1 MSNHI
6 VEENPSA
13 QPATSGADQ
22 GADQKVRKQ
31 ARQLAYDVRYKV
43 KQGFKE
49 GQKADPVSLKRAYL
63 SQLGKSPAPGPVKAV
78 AKKMLVGESYDFV
91 DITDTVKSSVSDVL
105 NSVFTLGGGKK
116 EEEIVEA
123 DLNKK
128 FKVRVKD
135 KKTGRSYVRMADR
148 AKISEL
154 RKNPNIASVEMT
166 GGAGTPYEGEK
177 KKGAATASVKAGKG
191 IPGDV
196 EKVKEEFIAEV
207 GEGANPESNTK
218 KIDVMKG
225 KNKVTINP
233 TQSEQVEPDKEEK
246 PKMDPKE
253 KRVAIAKR
261 MILQKK
267 MQAVRSGAGA
277 DIVAHTELEGEVL
290 DERLGGK
297 GVSRKA
303 AASSIYPGKKG
314 DGDYP
319 DSDRG
324 AGNKA
329 KKRAGGTVEKKS
341 PTYLAHVHNK
351 EEVQVE
357 EKKAKKD
364 YDGDGKIE
372 SGKDE
377 YFGSRDKAIKKA
389 MAKKGVK
396 ESTNRLG
403 LKSWQSAMF
412 EGTYGEIDRP
422 VEKKDDTPSAKVDVT
437 FDAGAAIPTTING
450 TGDPR
455 ELPTAINLV
464 KNKLRA
470 QGIMASKEP
479 EGELVEGKKKGL
491 WDNIHAKRKRGEKP
505 AKPGDEDYPK
515 TLNVESLKQA
525 RKNVGADKC
534 WDGYKAKGTK
544 DKGGK
549 KVPNCVKEEGI
560 DEGMATPESGTGKYY
575 NEKKPTAMQLAKRK
589 KMEKVK
595 SLTNQGKHKEASA
608 LYKEGID
615 LIKGIL
621 ENRQVA
627 MNPEKHKDPDESD
640 KPYAKRSKAARMR
653 DPKRGINSPAFKKF
667 MADRGM

>member
-13 QPATSGADQ
+13 QPATSGAE
-22 GADQKVRKQ
+22 GADQKIRKQ

-63 SQLGKSPAPGPVKAV
+63 SQLGKSPAPGPVKAA

-123 DLNKK
+123 DLGKK

-177 KKGAATASVKAGKG
+177 KKGAATASVKSGKG
-191 IPGDV
+191 IPGDI

-207 GEGANPESNTK
+207 GEKENPDANDK

-233 TQSEQVEPDKEEK
+233 TQSEQVETDQKEEK

-253 KRVAIAKR
+253 KRVGMMKR

-277 DIVAHTELEGEVL
+277 DIVAHTELEGEVIAEGSL
-290 DERLGGK
+290 KQARKNIGMDPDKPSCWDGYKAKGTKMKGGK
-297 GVSRKA
+297 SV
-303 AASSIYPGKKG
+303 P
-314 DGDYP
+314 
-319 DSDRG
+319 
-324 AGNKA
+324 NC
-329 KKRAGGTVEKKS
+329 V
-341 PTYLAHVHNK
+341 K
-351 EEVQVE
+351 EEELV

-377 YFGSRDKAIKKA
+377 YFGSKDKAIKKA
-389 MAKKGVK
+389 MKKEAMKEGYGSK
-396 ESTNRLG
+396 KKKKKSYGESTNKLG
-403 LKSWQSAMF
+403 LKSWQNML
-412 EGTYGEIDRP
+412 EGSYGEIDRP
-422 VEKKDDTPSAKVDVT
+422 VEKESDTPEVKADVC
-437 FDAGAAIPTTING
+437 FDAGAAIPTTIKG

-455 ELPTAINLV
+455 ELPTAINLM
-464 KNKLRA
+464 KNKYRA

-479 EGELVEGKKKGL
+479 EGKLV
-491 WDNIHAKRKRGEKP
+491 
-505 AKPGDEDYPK
+505 
-515 TLNVESLKQA
+515 
-525 RKNVGADKC
+525 
-534 WDGYKAKGTK
+534 
-544 DKGGK
+544 
-549 KVPNCVKEEGI
+549 
-560 DEGMATPESGTGKYY
+560 EGMATPESGTGKYY

-615 LIKGIL
+615 VIKDIL
-621 ENRQVA
+621 NKKADVAYENRQVA

-640 KPYAKRSKAARMR
+640 KPYHKRSKAARMR
-653 DPKRGINSPAFKKF
+653 DPKKGINSPAFKKF

>member
-13 QPATSGADQ
+13 QPAAAGAQ
-22 GADQKVRKQ
+22 GADQKIKKQ

-63 SQLGKSPAPGPVKAV
+63 SQLGKSPAPGPVKAA
-78 AKKMLVGESYDFV
+78 AKKMLVGESYEFV
-91 DITDTVKSSVSDVL
+91 DITDTVKSSISDVL

-123 DLNKK
+123 DLGKK

-166 GGAGTPYEGEK
+166 GGSGTPYEGEK
-177 KKGAATASVKAGKG
+177 KKGAATASVKSGKG
-191 IPGDV
+191 IPGDI

-207 GEGANPESNTK
+207 GEKENPDANDK
-218 KIDVMKG
+218 KIDIMKG

-233 TQSEQVEPDKEEK
+233 TQSEQVETDQKEEK

-253 KRVAIAKR
+253 KRVGMMKR

-277 DIVAHTELEGEVL
+277 DIVAHTELEGEVIAEGSL
-290 DERLGGK
+290 KQARKNIGMDPDKPSCWDGYKAKGTKMKGGK
-297 GVSRKA
+297 SV
-303 AASSIYPGKKG
+303 P
-314 DGDYP
+314 
-319 DSDRG
+319 
-324 AGNKA
+324 NC
-329 KKRAGGTVEKKS
+329 V
-341 PTYLAHVHNK
+341 K
-351 EEVQVE
+351 EEELV

-377 YFGSRDKAIKKA
+377 YFGSKDKAIKKA
-389 MAKKGVK
+389 MKKESMKEGYGSK
-396 ESTNRLG
+396 KKKKKSYGESTNKLG
-403 LKSWQSAMF
+403 LKSWQSML
-412 EGTYGEIDRP
+412 EGSYGEIDRP
-422 VEKKDDTPSAKVDVT
+422 VEKESDTPEVKADVC
-437 FDAGAAIPTTING
+437 FDAGAAIPTTIKG

-455 ELPTAINLV
+455 ELPTAINLM
-464 KNKLRA
+464 KNKYRA

-479 EGELVEGKKKGL
+479 DGKLV
-491 WDNIHAKRKRGEKP
+491 
-505 AKPGDEDYPK
+505 
-515 TLNVESLKQA
+515 
-525 RKNVGADKC
+525 
-534 WDGYKAKGTK
+534 
-544 DKGGK
+544 
-549 KVPNCVKEEGI
+549 
-560 DEGMATPESGTGKYY
+560 EGMATPESGTGKYY

-589 KMEKVK
+589 KMDKVK

-615 LIKGIL
+615 VIKDIL
-621 ENRQVA
+621 TKEVVD
-627 MNPEKHKDPDESD
+627 EKISASGYARAKKWREDQARAKDKKEQEHYANKAKTHKWDGEKWNKRES
-640 KPYAKRSKAARMR
+640 
-653 DPKRGINSPAFKKF
+653 
-667 MADRGM
+667 

>member
-13 QPATSGADQ
+13 QPATSGAE

-123 DLNKK
+123 DVNKK

-196 EKVKEEFIAEV
+196 EKVKEEFIADAY
-207 GEGANPESNTK
+207 GEKENPDANVK

-233 TQSEQVEPDKEEK
+233 TQSEQVEPEKDDEK

-253 KRVAIAKR
+253 KRVGMMKR
-261 MILQKK
+261 QILQKK

-277 DIVAHTELEGEVL
+277 DIVAHTELEGDV
-290 DERLGGK
+290 
-297 GVSRKA
+297 
-303 AASSIYPGKKG
+303 I
-314 DGDYP
+314 
-319 DSDRG
+319 
-324 AGNKA
+324 
-329 KKRAGGTVEKKS
+329 
-341 PTYLAHVHNK
+341 
-351 EEVQVE
+351 EE
-357 EKKAKKD
+357 
-364 YDGDGKIE
+364 G
-372 SGKDE
+372 
-377 YFGSRDKAIKKA
+377 
-389 MAKKGVK
+389 
-396 ESTNRLG
+396 
-403 LKSWQSAMF
+403 
-412 EGTYGEIDRP
+412 
-422 VEKKDDTPSAKVDVT
+422 
-437 FDAGAAIPTTING
+437 
-450 TGDPR
+450 
-455 ELPTAINLV
+455 
-464 KNKLRA
+464 
-470 QGIMASKEP
+470 
-479 EGELVEGKKKGL
+479 KKGL
-491 WDNIHAKRKRGEKP
+491 WDNIHAKRKRGEAP
-505 AKPGDEDYPK
+505 AKPGDKDYPK

-525 RKNVGADKC
+525 RKNVGADTC

-544 DKGGK
+544 KKNGK
-549 KVPNCVKEEGI
+549 EVPNCVKEEELMEKKAKKDYDGDGKVESGKDEYFGSKDKAIKKAMKKEAMKEGYGSKKKKKKSYGEATNKLGLKTWQTMIEGSYGEIDRPVEKKESDTPTPTADVCFDAGAAIPTTIKGTGDPRELPTAINLMKNKYRAQGI
-560 DEGMATPESGTGKYY
+560 MASKEPEGKLVEGMATPESGTGKYY

-589 KMEKVK
+589 KMQKVK
-595 SLTNQGKHKEASA
+595 SLTNQGKHREASA

-615 LIKGIL
+615 VIKDIL
-621 ENRQVA
+621 N
-627 MNPEKHKDPDESD
+627 K
-640 KPYAKRSKAARMR
+640 
-653 DPKRGINSPAFKKF
+653 
-667 MADRGM
+667 

>member
-1 MSNHI
+1 MSKHI

-13 QPATSGADQ
+13 QPAASGAQ
-22 GADQKVRKQ
+22 GADQKIKKQ

-63 SQLGKSPAPGPVKAV
+63 SQLGKSPAPGPVKAA
-78 AKKMLVGESYDFV
+78 AKTMLVGESYEFV
-91 DITDTVKSSVSDVL
+91 DITDTVKSSISDVL

-123 DLNKK
+123 DLGKK

-135 KKTGRSYVRMADR
+135 KKTGRSYIRMADR

-166 GGAGTPYEGEK
+166 GGSGTPYEGEK
-177 KKGAATASVKAGKG
+177 KKGAATASVKSGKG
-191 IPGDV
+191 IPGDI

-207 GEGANPESNTK
+207 GEKENPDANDK
-218 KIDVMKG
+218 KIDIMKG

-233 TQSEQVEPDKEEK
+233 TQSEQVETDQKEEK

-253 KRVAIAKR
+253 KRVGMMKR

-277 DIVAHTELEGEVL
+277 DIVAHTELEGEVIAEGSL
-290 DERLGGK
+290 KQARKNIGMDPDKPSCWDGYKAKGTKMKGGK
-297 GVSRKA
+297 SV
-303 AASSIYPGKKG
+303 P
-314 DGDYP
+314 
-319 DSDRG
+319 
-324 AGNKA
+324 NC
-329 KKRAGGTVEKKS
+329 V
-341 PTYLAHVHNK
+341 K
-351 EEVQVE
+351 EEELV

-377 YFGSRDKAIKKA
+377 YFGSKDKAIKKA
-389 MAKKGVK
+389 MAKKGMK
-396 ESTNRLG
+396 ESTNKLG
-403 LKSWQSAMF
+403 LKSWQSML
-412 EGTYGEIDRP
+412 EGSYGEIDRP
-422 VEKKDDTPSAKVDVT
+422 VEKESDTPAVKADVT
-437 FDAGAAIPTTING
+437 FDAGAAIPTTIKG

-455 ELPTAINLV
+455 ELPTAINLM
-464 KNKLRA
+464 KNKYRA

-479 EGELVEGKKKGL
+479 DGKLV
-491 WDNIHAKRKRGEKP
+491 
-505 AKPGDEDYPK
+505 
-515 TLNVESLKQA
+515 
-525 RKNVGADKC
+525 
-534 WDGYKAKGTK
+534 
-544 DKGGK
+544 
-549 KVPNCVKEEGI
+549 
-560 DEGMATPESGTGKYY
+560 EGMATPESGTGKYY

-589 KMEKVK
+589 KMDKVK

-615 LIKGIL
+615 VIKDIL
-621 ENRQVA
+621 TKEVVD
-627 MNPEKHKDPDESD
+627 EKISASGYARAKKWREDQARAKDKKEQEHYANKAKTHKWDGEKWNKRES
-640 KPYAKRSKAARMR
+640 
-653 DPKRGINSPAFKKF
+653 
-667 MADRGM
+667 

>member
-13 QPATSGADQ
+13 QPATSGAE

-63 SQLGKSPAPGPVKAV
+63 SQLGKSPAPGPVKAA

-123 DLNKK
+123 DLSKK

-177 KKGAATASVKAGKG
+177 KKGAATASVKSGKG
-191 IPGDV
+191 IPGDI
-196 EKVKEEFIAEV
+196 EKVKEEFIADAY
-207 GEGANPESNTK
+207 GEKENPDANVK

-233 TQSEQVEPDKEEK
+233 TQSEQVEPEKDEK

-253 KRVAIAKR
+253 KRVGMMKR

-277 DIVAHTELEGEVL
+277 DIVAHTELEGDVIE
-290 DERLGGK
+290 E
-297 GVSRKA
+297 
-303 AASSIYPGKKG
+303 GKKG
-314 DGDYP
+314 LWDNIHAKRKRGEAPAKPGDKDYP
-319 DSDRG
+319 KTLNVESLKQARKNVG
-324 AGNKA
+324 ADTCWDGYKA
-329 KKRAGGTVEKKS
+329 KGTKKKNGKEV
-341 PTYLAHVHNK
+341 PNCVK
-351 EEVQVE
+351 EEE
-357 EKKAKKD
+357 LMEKKAKKD

-377 YFGSRDKAIKKA
+377 YFGSKDKAIKKA
-389 MAKKGVK
+389 MKKEAMK
-396 ESTNRLG
+396 EGYGSKKKKKKSYGEATNKLG
-403 LKSWQSAMF
+403 LKTWQTMI
-412 EGTYGEIDRP
+412 EGSYGEIDRP
-422 VEKKDDTPSAKVDVT
+422 VEKESDTPEVKADVC
-437 FDAGAAIPTTING
+437 FDAGAAIPTTIKG

-455 ELPTAINLV
+455 ELPTAINLM
-464 KNKLRA
+464 KNKYRA

-479 EGELVEGKKKGL
+479 EGKLV
-491 WDNIHAKRKRGEKP
+491 
-505 AKPGDEDYPK
+505 
-515 TLNVESLKQA
+515 
-525 RKNVGADKC
+525 
-534 WDGYKAKGTK
+534 
-544 DKGGK
+544 
-549 KVPNCVKEEGI
+549 
-560 DEGMATPESGTGKYY
+560 EGMATPESGTGKYY

-589 KMEKVK
+589 KMQKVK
-595 SLTNQGKHKEASA
+595 SLTNQGKHREASA

-615 LIKGIL
+615 VIKDIL
-621 ENRQVA
+621 N
-627 MNPEKHKDPDESD
+627 K
-640 KPYAKRSKAARMR
+640 
-653 DPKRGINSPAFKKF
+653 
-667 MADRGM
+667 

>member
-13 QPATSGADQ
+13 QPATSGAE

-123 DLNKK
+123 DVNKK

-177 KKGAATASVKAGKG
+177 KKGAATASVKSGKG
-191 IPGDV
+191 IPGDI

-207 GEGANPESNTK
+207 GEKENPEANNK

-233 TQSEQVEPDKEEK
+233 TQSEQVEPEKDDEK

-253 KRVAIAKR
+253 KRVGMMKR
-261 MILQKK
+261 QILQKK

-277 DIVAHTELEGEVL
+277 DIVAHTELEGDV
-290 DERLGGK
+290 
-297 GVSRKA
+297 
-303 AASSIYPGKKG
+303 I
-314 DGDYP
+314 
-319 DSDRG
+319 
-324 AGNKA
+324 
-329 KKRAGGTVEKKS
+329 
-341 PTYLAHVHNK
+341 
-351 EEVQVE
+351 EE
-357 EKKAKKD
+357 
-364 YDGDGKIE
+364 G
-372 SGKDE
+372 
-377 YFGSRDKAIKKA
+377 
-389 MAKKGVK
+389 
-396 ESTNRLG
+396 
-403 LKSWQSAMF
+403 
-412 EGTYGEIDRP
+412 
-422 VEKKDDTPSAKVDVT
+422 
-437 FDAGAAIPTTING
+437 
-450 TGDPR
+450 
-455 ELPTAINLV
+455 
-464 KNKLRA
+464 
-470 QGIMASKEP
+470 
-479 EGELVEGKKKGL
+479 KKGL
-491 WDNIHAKRKRGEKP
+491 WDNIHAKRKRGEAP
-505 AKPGDEDYPK
+505 AKPGDKDYPK

-525 RKNVGADKC
+525 RKNVGADTC

-544 DKGGK
+544 KKNGK
-549 KVPNCVKEEGI
+549 EVPNCVKEEELMEKKAKKDYDGDGKVESGKDEYFGSKDKAIKKAMKKEAMKEGYGSKKKKKKSYGEATNKLGLKTWQTMIEGSYGEIDRPVEKKESDTPTPTADVCFDAGAAIPTTIKGTGDPRELPTAINLMKNKYRAQGI
-560 DEGMATPESGTGKYY
+560 MASKEPEGKLVEGMATPESGTGKYY

-589 KMEKVK
+589 KMQKVK
-595 SLTNQGKHKEASA
+595 SLTNQGKHREASA

-615 LIKGIL
+615 VIKDIL
-621 ENRQVA
+621 N
-627 MNPEKHKDPDESD
+627 K
-640 KPYAKRSKAARMR
+640 
-653 DPKRGINSPAFKKF
+653 
-667 MADRGM
+667 

>member
-13 QPATSGADQ
+13 QPATSGAE

-63 SQLGKSPAPGPVKAV
+63 SQLGKSPAPGPVKAA

-91 DITDTVKSSVSDVL
+91 DITDTVKSSVSDIL

-123 DLNKK
+123 DLGKK

-177 KKGAATASVKAGKG
+177 KKGAATASVKSGKG
-191 IPGDV
+191 IPGDI

-207 GEGANPESNTK
+207 GEKENPDANDK
-218 KIDVMKG
+218 KIDIMKG

-233 TQSEQVEPDKEEK
+233 TQSEQVETDQKEEK

-253 KRVAIAKR
+253 KRVGMMKR
-261 MILQKK
+261 QNLQKK

-277 DIVAHTELEGEVL
+277 DIVAHTELEGEVIAEGSL
-290 DERLGGK
+290 KQARKNIGMDPDKPSCWDGYKAKGTKMKGGK
-297 GVSRKA
+297 SV
-303 AASSIYPGKKG
+303 P
-314 DGDYP
+314 
-319 DSDRG
+319 
-324 AGNKA
+324 NC
-329 KKRAGGTVEKKS
+329 V
-341 PTYLAHVHNK
+341 K
-351 EEVQVE
+351 EEELV

-377 YFGSRDKAIKKA
+377 YFGSKDKAIKKA
-389 MAKKGVK
+389 MKKESMKEGYGSK
-396 ESTNRLG
+396 KKKKKSYGESTNKLG
-403 LKSWQSAMF
+403 LKSWQSMF
-412 EGTYGEIDRP
+412 EGSYGEIDRP
-422 VEKKDDTPSAKVDVT
+422 VEKESDTPEVKADVC
-437 FDAGAAIPTTING
+437 FDAGAAIPTTIKG

-455 ELPTAINLV
+455 ELPTAINLM
-464 KNKLRA
+464 KNKYRA

-479 EGELVEGKKKGL
+479 EGKLV
-491 WDNIHAKRKRGEKP
+491 
-505 AKPGDEDYPK
+505 
-515 TLNVESLKQA
+515 
-525 RKNVGADKC
+525 
-534 WDGYKAKGTK
+534 
-544 DKGGK
+544 
-549 KVPNCVKEEGI
+549 
-560 DEGMATPESGTGKYY
+560 EGMATPESGTGKYY

-589 KMEKVK
+589 KMQKVK
-595 SLTNQGKHKEASA
+595 SLTNQGKHREASA

-615 LIKGIL
+615 VIKDIL
-621 ENRQVA
+621 N
-627 MNPEKHKDPDESD
+627 K
-640 KPYAKRSKAARMR
+640 
-653 DPKRGINSPAFKKF
+653 
-667 MADRGM
+667 

>member
-1 MSNHI
+1 MSKHI

-13 QPATSGADQ
+13 QPAASGAQ
-22 GADQKVRKQ
+22 GADQKIKKQ

-63 SQLGKSPAPGPVKAV
+63 SQLGKSPAPGPVKAA
-78 AKKMLVGESYDFV
+78 AKTMLVGESYEFV
-91 DITDTVKSSVSDVL
+91 DITDTVKSSISDVL

-123 DLNKK
+123 DLGKK

-135 KKTGRSYVRMADR
+135 KKTGRSYIRMADR

-166 GGAGTPYEGEK
+166 GGSGTPYEGEK
-177 KKGAATASVKAGKG
+177 KKGAATASVKSGKG
-191 IPGDV
+191 IPGDI

-207 GEGANPESNTK
+207 GEKENPDANDK
-218 KIDVMKG
+218 KIDIMKG

-233 TQSEQVEPDKEEK
+233 TQSEQVETDQKEEK

-253 KRVAIAKR
+253 KRVGMMKR

-277 DIVAHTELEGEVL
+277 DIVAHTELEGEVIAEGSL
-290 DERLGGK
+290 KQARKNIGMDPDKPSCWDGYKAKGTKMKGGK
-297 GVSRKA
+297 SV
-303 AASSIYPGKKG
+303 P
-314 DGDYP
+314 
-319 DSDRG
+319 
-324 AGNKA
+324 NC
-329 KKRAGGTVEKKS
+329 V
-341 PTYLAHVHNK
+341 K
-351 EEVQVE
+351 EEELV

-377 YFGSRDKAIKKA
+377 YFGSKDKAIKKA
-389 MAKKGVK
+389 MAKKGMK
-396 ESTNRLG
+396 ESTNKLG
-403 LKSWQSAMF
+403 LKSWQSML
-412 EGTYGEIDRP
+412 EGSYGEIDRP
-422 VEKKDDTPSAKVDVT
+422 VEKESDTPEVKADVC
-437 FDAGAAIPTTING
+437 FDAGAAIPTTIKG

-455 ELPTAINLV
+455 ELPTAINLM
-464 KNKLRA
+464 KNKYRA

-479 EGELVEGKKKGL
+479 DGKLV
-491 WDNIHAKRKRGEKP
+491 
-505 AKPGDEDYPK
+505 
-515 TLNVESLKQA
+515 
-525 RKNVGADKC
+525 
-534 WDGYKAKGTK
+534 
-544 DKGGK
+544 
-549 KVPNCVKEEGI
+549 
-560 DEGMATPESGTGKYY
+560 EGMATPESGTGKYY

-589 KMEKVK
+589 KMDKVK

-615 LIKGIL
+615 VIKDIL
-621 ENRQVA
+621 TKEVVD
-627 MNPEKHKDPDESD
+627 EKISASGYARAKKWREDQARAKDKKEQEHYANKAKTHKWDGEKWNKRES
-640 KPYAKRSKAARMR
+640 
-653 DPKRGINSPAFKKF
+653 
-667 MADRGM
+667 

>member
-13 QPATSGADQ
+13 QPATSGAE
-22 GADQKVRKQ
+22 GADQKIRKQ

-63 SQLGKSPAPGPVKAV
+63 SQLGKSPAPGPVKAA

-123 DLNKK
+123 DLGKK

-177 KKGAATASVKAGKG
+177 KKGAATASVKSGKG
-191 IPGDV
+191 IPGDI

-207 GEGANPESNTK
+207 GEKENPDANDK

-233 TQSEQVEPDKEEK
+233 TQSEQVETDQKEEK

-253 KRVAIAKR
+253 KRVGMMKR

-277 DIVAHTELEGEVL
+277 DIVAHTELEGEVIAEGSL
-290 DERLGGK
+290 KQARKNIGMDPDKPSCWDGYKAKGTKMKGGK
-297 GVSRKA
+297 SV
-303 AASSIYPGKKG
+303 P
-314 DGDYP
+314 
-319 DSDRG
+319 
-324 AGNKA
+324 NC
-329 KKRAGGTVEKKS
+329 V
-341 PTYLAHVHNK
+341 K
-351 EEVQVE
+351 EEELV

-377 YFGSRDKAIKKA
+377 YFGSKDKAIKKA
-389 MAKKGVK
+389 MKKESMKEGYGSK
-396 ESTNRLG
+396 KKKKKSYGESTNKLG
-403 LKSWQSAMF
+403 LKSWQNML
-412 EGTYGEIDRP
+412 EGSYGEIDRP
-422 VEKKDDTPSAKVDVT
+422 VEKESDTPEVKADVC
-437 FDAGAAIPTTING
+437 FDAGAAIPTTIKG

-455 ELPTAINLV
+455 ELPTAINLM
-464 KNKLRA
+464 KNKYRA

-479 EGELVEGKKKGL
+479 EGKLV
-491 WDNIHAKRKRGEKP
+491 
-505 AKPGDEDYPK
+505 
-515 TLNVESLKQA
+515 
-525 RKNVGADKC
+525 
-534 WDGYKAKGTK
+534 
-544 DKGGK
+544 
-549 KVPNCVKEEGI
+549 
-560 DEGMATPESGTGKYY
+560 EGMATPESGTGKYY

-615 LIKGIL
+615 VIKDIL
-621 ENRQVA
+621 NKKADVAYENRQVA

-640 KPYAKRSKAARMR
+640 KPYHKRSKAARMR
-653 DPKRGINSPAFKKF
+653 DPKKGINSPAFKKF

>member
-13 QPATSGADQ
+13 QPAAAGAQ
-22 GADQKVRKQ
+22 GADQKIKKQ

-63 SQLGKSPAPGPVKAV
+63 SQLGKSPAPGPVKAA
-78 AKKMLVGESYDFV
+78 AKKMLVGESYEFV
-91 DITDTVKSSVSDVL
+91 DITDTVKSSISDVL

-123 DLNKK
+123 DLGKK

-166 GGAGTPYEGEK
+166 GGSGTPYEGEK
-177 KKGAATASVKAGKG
+177 KKGAATASVKSGKG
-191 IPGDV
+191 IPGDI

-207 GEGANPESNTK
+207 GEKENPDANDK
-218 KIDVMKG
+218 KIDIMKG

-233 TQSEQVEPDKEEK
+233 TQSEQVETDQKEEK

-253 KRVAIAKR
+253 KRVGMMKR

-277 DIVAHTELEGEVL
+277 DIVAHTELEGEVIEEKKGGL
-290 DERLGGK
+290 KQARKNIGMDPNKPSCWDGYKAKGTKMKGGK
-297 GVSRKA
+297 SV
-303 AASSIYPGKKG
+303 P
-314 DGDYP
+314 
-319 DSDRG
+319 
-324 AGNKA
+324 NC
-329 KKRAGGTVEKKS
+329 V
-341 PTYLAHVHNK
+341 K
-351 EEVQVE
+351 EEELV

-377 YFGSRDKAIKKA
+377 YFGSKDKAIKKA
-389 MAKKGVK
+389 MKKESMKEGYGSK
-396 ESTNRLG
+396 KKKKKSYGESTNKLG
-403 LKSWQSAMF
+403 LKSWQSML
-412 EGTYGEIDRP
+412 EGSYGEIDRP
-422 VEKKDDTPSAKVDVT
+422 VEKESDTPEVKADVC
-437 FDAGAAIPTTING
+437 FDAGAAIPTTIKG

-455 ELPTAINLV
+455 ELPTAINLM
-464 KNKLRA
+464 KNKYRA

-479 EGELVEGKKKGL
+479 DGKLV
-491 WDNIHAKRKRGEKP
+491 
-505 AKPGDEDYPK
+505 
-515 TLNVESLKQA
+515 
-525 RKNVGADKC
+525 
-534 WDGYKAKGTK
+534 
-544 DKGGK
+544 
-549 KVPNCVKEEGI
+549 
-560 DEGMATPESGTGKYY
+560 EGMATPESGTGKYY

-589 KMEKVK
+589 KMDKVK

-615 LIKGIL
+615 VIKDIL
-621 ENRQVA
+621 TKEVVD
-627 MNPEKHKDPDESD
+627 EKISASGYARAKKWREDQARAKDKKEQEHYANKAKTHKWDGEKWNKRES
-640 KPYAKRSKAARMR
+640 
-653 DPKRGINSPAFKKF
+653 
-667 MADRGM
+667 

>member
-13 QPATSGADQ
+13 QPATSGAE

-63 SQLGKSPAPGPVKAV
+63 SQLGKSPAPGPVKAA

-123 DLNKK
+123 DVSKK

-177 KKGAATASVKAGKG
+177 KKGAATASVKSGKG
-191 IPGDV
+191 IPGDI

-207 GEGANPESNTK
+207 GEKENPEANNK

-233 TQSEQVEPDKEEK
+233 TQSEQVEPEKDEK

-253 KRVAIAKR
+253 KRVGMMKR

-277 DIVAHTELEGEVL
+277 DIVAHTELEGEVIEEGSL
-290 DERLGGK
+290 KQARKNIGMDPDKPSCWKGYKAKGTKMKGGK
-297 GVSRKA
+297 SV
-303 AASSIYPGKKG
+303 P
-314 DGDYP
+314 
-319 DSDRG
+319 
-324 AGNKA
+324 NC
-329 KKRAGGTVEKKS
+329 V
-341 PTYLAHVHNK
+341 K
-351 EEVQVE
+351 EEELV

-377 YFGSRDKAIKKA
+377 YFGSKDKAIKKA
-389 MAKKGVK
+389 MKKESMKEGYGSK
-396 ESTNRLG
+396 KKKKKSYGESTNKLG
-403 LKSWQSAMF
+403 LKTWQNML
-412 EGTYGEIDRP
+412 EGSYGEIDRP
-422 VEKKDDTPSAKVDVT
+422 VEKKESDTPTPTADVC
-437 FDAGAAIPTTING
+437 FDAGAAIPTTIKG

-455 ELPTAINLV
+455 ELPTAINLM
-464 KNKLRA
+464 KNKYRA

-479 EGELVEGKKKGL
+479 EGELVDEAKMEKGYISNLSKAQVRNERKFGKKGSTTPQGYFGQKPSQAAEL
-491 WDNIHAKRKRGEKP
+491 SKKRTDEHKAKRGVK
-505 AKPGDEDYPK
+505 
-515 TLNVESLKQA
+515 
-525 RKNVGADKC
+525 
-534 WDGYKAKGTK
+534 KGMS
-544 DKGGK
+544 
-549 KVPNCVKEEGI
+549 
-560 DEGMATPESGTGKYY
+560 EGMATPESGTGKYY

-589 KMEKVK
+589 KMQKVK
-595 SLTNQGKHKEASA
+595 SLTNQGKHREASA

-615 LIKGIL
+615 VIKDIL
-621 ENRQVA
+621 N
-627 MNPEKHKDPDESD
+627 K
-640 KPYAKRSKAARMR
+640 
-653 DPKRGINSPAFKKF
+653 
-667 MADRGM
+667 

>member
-13 QPATSGADQ
+13 QPATSGAE

-63 SQLGKSPAPGPVKAV
+63 SQLGKSPAPGPVKAA

-105 NSVFTLGGGKK
+105 NSVFTIGGGKK
-116 EEEIVEA
+116 EEEIVEQ
-123 DLNKK
+123 DVNKK

-196 EKVKEEFIAEV
+196 EKVKEEFIADAY
-207 GEGANPESNTK
+207 GEKENPDANVK
-218 KIDVMKG
+218 KIDIMKG

-233 TQSEQVEPDKEEK
+233 TQSEQVEPEKDDEK

-253 KRVAIAKR
+253 KRVGMMKR
-261 MILQKK
+261 QILQKK

-277 DIVAHTELEGEVL
+277 DIVAHTELEGDVIE
-290 DERLGGK
+290 E
-297 GVSRKA
+297 
-303 AASSIYPGKKG
+303 GKKG
-314 DGDYP
+314 LWDNIHAKRKRGEAPAKPGDKDYP
-319 DSDRG
+319 KTLNVESLKQARKNVG
-324 AGNKA
+324 ADTCWDGYKA
-329 KKRAGGTVEKKS
+329 KGTKKKNGKEV
-341 PTYLAHVHNK
+341 PNCVK
-351 EEVQVE
+351 EEE
-357 EKKAKKD
+357 LMEKKAKKD
-364 YDGDGKIE
+364 YDGDGKVE

-377 YFGSRDKAIKKA
+377 YFGSKDKAIKKA
-389 MAKKGVK
+389 MKKEAMK
-396 ESTNRLG
+396 EGYGSKKKKKKSYGEATNKLG
-403 LKSWQSAMF
+403 LKTWQTMI
-412 EGTYGEIDRP
+412 EGSYGEIDRP
-422 VEKKDDTPSAKVDVT
+422 VEKKESDTPTAKVDVT

-450 TGDPR
+450 TGDAR
-455 ELPTAINLV
+455 ELPTAINLM

-479 EGELVEGKKKGL
+479 EGKLV
-491 WDNIHAKRKRGEKP
+491 
-505 AKPGDEDYPK
+505 
-515 TLNVESLKQA
+515 
-525 RKNVGADKC
+525 
-534 WDGYKAKGTK
+534 
-544 DKGGK
+544 
-549 KVPNCVKEEGI
+549 
-560 DEGMATPESGTGKYY
+560 EGMATPESGTGKYY

-589 KMEKVK
+589 KMQKVK
-595 SLTNQGKHKEASA
+595 SLTNQGKHREASA

-615 LIKGIL
+615 VIKDIL
-621 ENRQVA
+621 N
-627 MNPEKHKDPDESD
+627 K
-640 KPYAKRSKAARMR
+640 
-653 DPKRGINSPAFKKF
+653 
-667 MADRGM
+667 

>member
-1 MSNHI
+1 MSKHI

-13 QPATSGADQ
+13 QPAASGAQ
-22 GADQKVRKQ
+22 GADQKIKKQ

-63 SQLGKSPAPGPVKAV
+63 SQLGKSPAPGPVKAA
-78 AKKMLVGESYDFV
+78 AKTMLVGESYEFV
-91 DITDTVKSSVSDVL
+91 DITDTVKSSISDVL

-123 DLNKK
+123 DLGKK

-135 KKTGRSYVRMADR
+135 KKTGRSYIRMADR

-166 GGAGTPYEGEK
+166 GGSGTPYEGEK
-177 KKGAATASVKAGKG
+177 KKGAATASVKSGKG
-191 IPGDV
+191 IPGDI

-207 GEGANPESNTK
+207 GEKENPDANDK
-218 KIDVMKG
+218 KIDIMKG

-233 TQSEQVEPDKEEK
+233 TQSEQVETDQKEEK

-253 KRVAIAKR
+253 KRVGMMKR

-277 DIVAHTELEGEVL
+277 DIVAHTELEGEVIAEGSL
-290 DERLGGK
+290 KQARKNIGMDPDKPSCWDGYKAKGTKMKGGK
-297 GVSRKA
+297 SV
-303 AASSIYPGKKG
+303 P
-314 DGDYP
+314 
-319 DSDRG
+319 
-324 AGNKA
+324 NC
-329 KKRAGGTVEKKS
+329 V
-341 PTYLAHVHNK
+341 K
-351 EEVQVE
+351 EEELV

-377 YFGSRDKAIKKA
+377 YFGSKDKAIKKA
-389 MAKKGVK
+389 MKKESMKEGYGSK
-396 ESTNRLG
+396 KKKKKSYGESTNKLG
-403 LKSWQSAMF
+403 LKSWQSML
-412 EGTYGEIDRP
+412 EGSYGEIDRP
-422 VEKKDDTPSAKVDVT
+422 VEKESDTPAVKADVT
-437 FDAGAAIPTTING
+437 FDAGAAIPTTIKG

-455 ELPTAINLV
+455 ELPTAINLM
-464 KNKLRA
+464 KNKYRA

-479 EGELVEGKKKGL
+479 DGKLV
-491 WDNIHAKRKRGEKP
+491 
-505 AKPGDEDYPK
+505 
-515 TLNVESLKQA
+515 
-525 RKNVGADKC
+525 
-534 WDGYKAKGTK
+534 
-544 DKGGK
+544 
-549 KVPNCVKEEGI
+549 
-560 DEGMATPESGTGKYY
+560 EGMATPESGTGKYY

-589 KMEKVK
+589 KMDKVK

-615 LIKGIL
+615 VIKDIL
-621 ENRQVA
+621 TKEVVD
-627 MNPEKHKDPDESD
+627 EKISASGYARAKKWREDQARAKDKKEQEHYANKAKTHKWDGEKWNKRES
-640 KPYAKRSKAARMR
+640 
-653 DPKRGINSPAFKKF
+653 
-667 MADRGM
+667 

>member
-1 MSNHI
+1 MSKHI

-13 QPATSGADQ
+13 QPAASGAQ
-22 GADQKVRKQ
+22 GADQKIKKQ

-63 SQLGKSPAPGPVKAV
+63 SQLGKSPAPGPVKAA
-78 AKKMLVGESYDFV
+78 AKTMLVGESYEFV
-91 DITDTVKSSVSDVL
+91 DITDTVKSSISDVL

-123 DLNKK
+123 DLGKK

-135 KKTGRSYVRMADR
+135 KKTGRSYIRMADR

-166 GGAGTPYEGEK
+166 GGSGTPYEGEK
-177 KKGAATASVKAGKG
+177 KKGAATASVKSGKG
-191 IPGDV
+191 IPGDI

-207 GEGANPESNTK
+207 GEKENPDANDK
-218 KIDVMKG
+218 KIDIMKG

-233 TQSEQVEPDKEEK
+233 TQSEQVETDQKEEK

-253 KRVAIAKR
+253 KRVGMMKR

-277 DIVAHTELEGEVL
+277 DIVAHTELEGEVIAEGSL
-290 DERLGGK
+290 KQARKNIGMDPNKPSCWDGYKAKGTKMKGGK
-297 GVSRKA
+297 SV
-303 AASSIYPGKKG
+303 P
-314 DGDYP
+314 
-319 DSDRG
+319 
-324 AGNKA
+324 NC
-329 KKRAGGTVEKKS
+329 V
-341 PTYLAHVHNK
+341 K
-351 EEVQVE
+351 EEELV

-377 YFGSRDKAIKKA
+377 YFGSKDKAIKKA
-389 MAKKGVK
+389 MKKESMKEGYGSK
-396 ESTNRLG
+396 KKKKKSYGESTNKLG
-403 LKSWQSAMF
+403 LKSWQSML
-412 EGTYGEIDRP
+412 EGSYGEIDRP
-422 VEKKDDTPSAKVDVT
+422 VEKESDTPEVKADVC
-437 FDAGAAIPTTING
+437 FDAGAAIPTTIKG

-455 ELPTAINLV
+455 ELPTAVNLI
-464 KNKLRA
+464 KNKYRA

-479 EGELVEGKKKGL
+479 DGKLV
-491 WDNIHAKRKRGEKP
+491 
-505 AKPGDEDYPK
+505 
-515 TLNVESLKQA
+515 
-525 RKNVGADKC
+525 
-534 WDGYKAKGTK
+534 
-544 DKGGK
+544 
-549 KVPNCVKEEGI
+549 
-560 DEGMATPESGTGKYY
+560 EGMATPESGTGKYY

-589 KMEKVK
+589 KMDKVK

-615 LIKGIL
+615 VIKDIL
-621 ENRQVA
+621 TKEVVD
-627 MNPEKHKDPDESD
+627 EKISASGYARAKKWREDQARAKDKKEQEHYANKAKTHKWDGEKWNKRES
-640 KPYAKRSKAARMR
+640 
-653 DPKRGINSPAFKKF
+653 
-667 MADRGM
+667 

>member
-13 QPATSGADQ
+13 QPATSGAE

-63 SQLGKSPAPGPVKAV
+63 SQLGKSPAPGPVKAA

-105 NSVFTLGGGKK
+105 NSVFTIGGGKK

-123 DLNKK
+123 DLSKK

-177 KKGAATASVKAGKG
+177 KKGAATASVKSGKG
-191 IPGDV
+191 IPGDI
-196 EKVKEEFIAEV
+196 EKVKEEFIADAY
-207 GEGANPESNTK
+207 GEKENPDANVK

-233 TQSEQVEPDKEEK
+233 TQSEQVEPEKDEK

-253 KRVAIAKR
+253 KRVGMMKR

-277 DIVAHTELEGEVL
+277 DIVAHTELEGDVIE
-290 DERLGGK
+290 E
-297 GVSRKA
+297 
-303 AASSIYPGKKG
+303 GKKG
-314 DGDYP
+314 LWDNIHAKRKRGEAPAKPGDKDYP
-319 DSDRG
+319 KTLNVESLKQARKNVG
-324 AGNKA
+324 ADTCWDGYKA
-329 KKRAGGTVEKKS
+329 KGTKKKNGKEV
-341 PTYLAHVHNK
+341 PNCVK
-351 EEVQVE
+351 EEE
-357 EKKAKKD
+357 LMEKKAKKD

-377 YFGSRDKAIKKA
+377 YFGSKDKAIKKA
-389 MAKKGVK
+389 MKKEAMK
-396 ESTNRLG
+396 EGYGSKKKKKKSYGEATNKLG
-403 LKSWQSAMF
+403 LKTWQTMI
-412 EGTYGEIDRP
+412 EGSYGEIDRP
-422 VEKKDDTPSAKVDVT
+422 VEKESDTLEVKADVC
-437 FDAGAAIPTTING
+437 FDAGAAIPTTIKG

-455 ELPTAINLV
+455 ELPTAINLM
-464 KNKLRA
+464 KNKYRA

-479 EGELVEGKKKGL
+479 EGKLV
-491 WDNIHAKRKRGEKP
+491 
-505 AKPGDEDYPK
+505 
-515 TLNVESLKQA
+515 
-525 RKNVGADKC
+525 
-534 WDGYKAKGTK
+534 
-544 DKGGK
+544 
-549 KVPNCVKEEGI
+549 
-560 DEGMATPESGTGKYY
+560 EGMATPESGTGKYY

-589 KMEKVK
+589 KMQKVK
-595 SLTNQGKHKEASA
+595 SLTNQGKHREASA

-615 LIKGIL
+615 VIKDIL
-621 ENRQVA
+621 N
-627 MNPEKHKDPDESD
+627 K
-640 KPYAKRSKAARMR
+640 
-653 DPKRGINSPAFKKF
+653 
-667 MADRGM
+667 

>member
-13 QPATSGADQ
+13 QPATSGAE

-123 DLNKK
+123 DVSKK

-177 KKGAATASVKAGKG
+177 KKGAATASVKSGKG
-191 IPGDV
+191 IPGDI

-207 GEGANPESNTK
+207 GEKENPDANDK

-253 KRVAIAKR
+253 KRVGMMKR
-261 MILQKK
+261 QILQKK

-277 DIVAHTELEGEVL
+277 DIVAHTELEGDV
-290 DERLGGK
+290 
-297 GVSRKA
+297 
-303 AASSIYPGKKG
+303 I
-314 DGDYP
+314 
-319 DSDRG
+319 
-324 AGNKA
+324 
-329 KKRAGGTVEKKS
+329 
-341 PTYLAHVHNK
+341 
-351 EEVQVE
+351 EE
-357 EKKAKKD
+357 
-364 YDGDGKIE
+364 G
-372 SGKDE
+372 
-377 YFGSRDKAIKKA
+377 
-389 MAKKGVK
+389 
-396 ESTNRLG
+396 
-403 LKSWQSAMF
+403 
-412 EGTYGEIDRP
+412 
-422 VEKKDDTPSAKVDVT
+422 
-437 FDAGAAIPTTING
+437 
-450 TGDPR
+450 
-455 ELPTAINLV
+455 
-464 KNKLRA
+464 
-470 QGIMASKEP
+470 
-479 EGELVEGKKKGL
+479 KKGL
-491 WDNIHAKRKRGEKP
+491 WDNIHAKRKRGEAP
-505 AKPGDEDYPK
+505 AKPGDKDYPK

-525 RKNVGADKC
+525 RKNVGADTC

-544 DKGGK
+544 KKNGK
-549 KVPNCVKEEGI
+549 EVPNCVKEEELMEKKAKKDYDGDGKVESGKDEYFGSKDKAIKKAMKKEAMKEGYGSKKKKKKSYGEATNKLGLKTWQTMIEGSYGEIDRPVEKKESDTPTPTADVCFDAGAAIPTTIKGTGDPRELPTAINLMKNKYRAQGI
-560 DEGMATPESGTGKYY
+560 MASKEPEGKLVEGMATPESGTGKYY

-589 KMEKVK
+589 KMQKVK
-595 SLTNQGKHKEASA
+595 SLTNQGKHREASA

-615 LIKGIL
+615 VIKDIL
-621 ENRQVA
+621 N
-627 MNPEKHKDPDESD
+627 K
-640 KPYAKRSKAARMR
+640 
-653 DPKRGINSPAFKKF
+653 
-667 MADRGM
+667 

>member
-13 QPATSGADQ
+13 QPATSGAE
-22 GADQKVRKQ
+22 GADQKIRKQ

-63 SQLGKSPAPGPVKAV
+63 SQLGKSPAPGPVKAA

-123 DLNKK
+123 DICKK

-177 KKGAATASVKAGKG
+177 KKGAATASVKSGKG
-191 IPGDV
+191 IPGDI

-207 GEGANPESNTK
+207 GEKENPDANDK

-233 TQSEQVEPDKEEK
+233 TQSEQVETDQKEEK

-253 KRVAIAKR
+253 KRVGMMKR

-277 DIVAHTELEGEVL
+277 DIVAHTELEGEVIAEGSL
-290 DERLGGK
+290 KQARKNIGMDPDKPSCWDGYKAKGTKMKGGK
-297 GVSRKA
+297 SV
-303 AASSIYPGKKG
+303 P
-314 DGDYP
+314 
-319 DSDRG
+319 
-324 AGNKA
+324 NC
-329 KKRAGGTVEKKS
+329 V
-341 PTYLAHVHNK
+341 K
-351 EEVQVE
+351 EEELV

-377 YFGSRDKAIKKA
+377 YFGSKDKAIKKA
-389 MAKKGVK
+389 MKKESMKEGYGSK
-396 ESTNRLG
+396 KKKKKSYGESTNKLG
-403 LKSWQSAMF
+403 LKSWQSMF
-412 EGTYGEIDRP
+412 EGAYGEIDRP
-422 VEKKDDTPSAKVDVT
+422 VEKESDTPEVKADVC
-437 FDAGAAIPTTING
+437 FDAGAAIPTTIKG

-455 ELPTAINLV
+455 ELPTAINLM
-464 KNKLRA
+464 KNKYRA

-479 EGELVEGKKKGL
+479 EGKLV
-491 WDNIHAKRKRGEKP
+491 
-505 AKPGDEDYPK
+505 
-515 TLNVESLKQA
+515 
-525 RKNVGADKC
+525 
-534 WDGYKAKGTK
+534 
-544 DKGGK
+544 
-549 KVPNCVKEEGI
+549 
-560 DEGMATPESGTGKYY
+560 EGMATPESGTGKYY

-595 SLTNQGKHKEASA
+595 SLTNKGKHKEASA

-615 LIKGIL
+615 VIKDIL
-621 ENRQVA
+621 T
-627 MNPEKHKDPDESD
+627 K
-640 KPYAKRSKAARMR
+640 
-653 DPKRGINSPAFKKF
+653 
-667 MADRGM
+667 

>member
-1 MSNHI
+1 MSKHI

-13 QPATSGADQ
+13 QPAASGAQ
-22 GADQKVRKQ
+22 GADQKIKKQ

-63 SQLGKSPAPGPVKAV
+63 SQLGKSPAPGPVKAA
-78 AKKMLVGESYDFV
+78 AKTMLVGESYEFV
-91 DITDTVKSSVSDVL
+91 DITDTVKSSISDVL

-123 DLNKK
+123 DLGKK

-135 KKTGRSYVRMADR
+135 KKTGRSYIRMADR

-166 GGAGTPYEGEK
+166 GGSGTPYEGEK
-177 KKGAATASVKAGKG
+177 KKGAATASVKSGKG
-191 IPGDV
+191 IPGDI

-207 GEGANPESNTK
+207 GEKENPDANDK
-218 KIDVMKG
+218 KIDIMKG

-233 TQSEQVEPDKEEK
+233 TQSEQVETDQKEEK

-253 KRVAIAKR
+253 KRVGMMKR

-277 DIVAHTELEGEVL
+277 DIVAHTELEGEVIAEGSL
-290 DERLGGK
+290 KQARKNIGMDPNKPSCWDGYKAKGTKMKGGK
-297 GVSRKA
+297 SV
-303 AASSIYPGKKG
+303 P
-314 DGDYP
+314 
-319 DSDRG
+319 
-324 AGNKA
+324 NC
-329 KKRAGGTVEKKS
+329 V
-341 PTYLAHVHNK
+341 K
-351 EEVQVE
+351 EEELV

-377 YFGSRDKAIKKA
+377 YFGSKDKAIKKA
-389 MAKKGVK
+389 MKKESMKEGYGSK
-396 ESTNRLG
+396 KKKKKSYGESTNKLG
-403 LKSWQSAMF
+403 LKSWQSML
-412 EGTYGEIDRP
+412 EGSYGEIDRP
-422 VEKKDDTPSAKVDVT
+422 VEKESDTPAVKADVT
-437 FDAGAAIPTTING
+437 FDAGAAIPTTIKG

-455 ELPTAINLV
+455 ELPTAINLM
-464 KNKLRA
+464 KNKYRA

-479 EGELVEGKKKGL
+479 DGKLV
-491 WDNIHAKRKRGEKP
+491 
-505 AKPGDEDYPK
+505 
-515 TLNVESLKQA
+515 
-525 RKNVGADKC
+525 
-534 WDGYKAKGTK
+534 
-544 DKGGK
+544 
-549 KVPNCVKEEGI
+549 
-560 DEGMATPESGTGKYY
+560 EGMATPESGTGKYY

-589 KMEKVK
+589 KMDKVK

-615 LIKGIL
+615 VIKDIL
-621 ENRQVA
+621 TKEVVD
-627 MNPEKHKDPDESD
+627 EKISASGYARAKKWREDQARAKDKKEQEYYANKAKTHKWDGEKWNKRES
-640 KPYAKRSKAARMR
+640 
-653 DPKRGINSPAFKKF
+653 
-667 MADRGM
+667 

>member
-13 QPATSGADQ
+13 QPAAAGAQ
-22 GADQKVRKQ
+22 GADQKIKKQ

-63 SQLGKSPAPGPVKAV
+63 SQLGKSPAPGPVKAA
-78 AKKMLVGESYDFV
+78 AKKMLVGESYEFV
-91 DITDTVKSSVSDVL
+91 DITDTVKSSISDVL

-123 DLNKK
+123 DLGKK

-177 KKGAATASVKAGKG
+177 KKGAATASVKSGKG
-191 IPGDV
+191 IPGDI

-207 GEGANPESNTK
+207 GEKENPDANDK
-218 KIDVMKG
+218 KIDIMKG

-233 TQSEQVEPDKEEK
+233 TQSEQVETDQKEEK

-253 KRVAIAKR
+253 KRVGMMKR

-277 DIVAHTELEGEVL
+277 DIVAHTELEGEVIAEGSL
-290 DERLGGK
+290 KQARKNIGMDPDKPSCWKGYKAKGTKMKGGK
-297 GVSRKA
+297 SV
-303 AASSIYPGKKG
+303 P
-314 DGDYP
+314 
-319 DSDRG
+319 
-324 AGNKA
+324 NC
-329 KKRAGGTVEKKS
+329 V
-341 PTYLAHVHNK
+341 K
-351 EEVQVE
+351 EEELV

-377 YFGSRDKAIKKA
+377 YFGSKDKAIKKA
-389 MAKKGVK
+389 MKKESMKEGYGSK
-396 ESTNRLG
+396 KKKKKSYGESTNKLG
-403 LKSWQSAMF
+403 LKSWQSMF
-412 EGTYGEIDRP
+412 EGSYGEIDRP
-422 VEKKDDTPSAKVDVT
+422 VEKESDTPEVKADVC
-437 FDAGAAIPTTING
+437 FDAGAAIPTTIKG

-455 ELPTAINLV
+455 ELPTAINLM
-464 KNKLRA
+464 KNKYRA

-479 EGELVEGKKKGL
+479 EGKLV
-491 WDNIHAKRKRGEKP
+491 
-505 AKPGDEDYPK
+505 
-515 TLNVESLKQA
+515 
-525 RKNVGADKC
+525 
-534 WDGYKAKGTK
+534 
-544 DKGGK
+544 
-549 KVPNCVKEEGI
+549 
-560 DEGMATPESGTGKYY
+560 EGMATPESGTGKYY

-595 SLTNQGKHKEASA
+595 SLTNKGKHKEASA

-615 LIKGIL
+615 VIKDIL
-621 ENRQVA
+621 T
-627 MNPEKHKDPDESD
+627 K
-640 KPYAKRSKAARMR
+640 
-653 DPKRGINSPAFKKF
+653 
-667 MADRGM
+667 

>member
-13 QPATSGADQ
+13 QPATSGAE

-63 SQLGKSPAPGPVKAV
+63 SQLGKSPAPGPVKAA

-105 NSVFTLGGGKK
+105 NSVFTIGGGKK
-116 EEEIVEA
+116 EEEIVEQ
-123 DLNKK
+123 DVNKK

-196 EKVKEEFIAEV
+196 EKVKEEFIADAY
-207 GEGANPESNTK
+207 GEKENPDANVK
-218 KIDVMKG
+218 KIDIMKG

-233 TQSEQVEPDKEEK
+233 TQSEQVEPEKDDEK

-253 KRVAIAKR
+253 KRVGMMKR
-261 MILQKK
+261 QILQKK

-277 DIVAHTELEGEVL
+277 DIVAHTELEGEV
-290 DERLGGK
+290 
-297 GVSRKA
+297 
-303 AASSIYPGKKG
+303 
-314 DGDYP
+314 
-319 DSDRG
+319 
-324 AGNKA
+324 
-329 KKRAGGTVEKKS
+329 
-341 PTYLAHVHNK
+341 
-351 EEVQVE
+351 
-357 EKKAKKD
+357 
-364 YDGDGKIE
+364 IE
-372 SGKDE
+372 
-377 YFGSRDKAIKKA
+377 
-389 MAKKGVK
+389 
-396 ESTNRLG
+396 
-403 LKSWQSAMF
+403 
-412 EGTYGEIDRP
+412 
-422 VEKKDDTPSAKVDVT
+422 
-437 FDAGAAIPTTING
+437 
-450 TGDPR
+450 
-455 ELPTAINLV
+455 
-464 KNKLRA
+464 
-470 QGIMASKEP
+470 
-479 EGELVEGKKKGL
+479 EGKKKGL

-525 RKNVGADKC
+525 RKNVGADTC

-544 DKGGK
+544 KKNGK
-549 KVPNCVKEEGI
+549 EVPNCVKEEELMEKKAKKDYDGDGKVESGKDEYFGSKDKAIKKAMKKEAMKEGYGSKKKKKKSYGEATNKLGLKTWQTMIEGSYGEIDRPVEKKESDTPTPTADVCFDAGAAIPTTIKGTGDPRELPTAINLMKNKYRAQGI
-560 DEGMATPESGTGKYY
+560 MASKEPEGKLVEGMATPESGTGKYY

-589 KMEKVK
+589 KMQKVK
-595 SLTNQGKHKEASA
+595 SLTNQGKHREASA

-615 LIKGIL
+615 VIKDIL
-621 ENRQVA
+621 N
-627 MNPEKHKDPDESD
+627 K
-640 KPYAKRSKAARMR
+640 
-653 DPKRGINSPAFKKF
+653 
-667 MADRGM
+667 

>member
-13 QPATSGADQ
+13 QPATSGAE

-63 SQLGKSPAPGPVKAV
+63 SQLGKSPAPGPVKAA

-91 DITDTVKSSVSDVL
+91 DITDTVKSSVSDIL

-123 DLNKK
+123 DLGKK

-177 KKGAATASVKAGKG
+177 KKGAATASVKSGKG
-191 IPGDV
+191 IPGDI
-196 EKVKEEFIAEV
+196 EKVKEEFIADAY
-207 GEGANPESNTK
+207 GEKENPDANVK

-233 TQSEQVEPDKEEK
+233 TQSEQVEPEKDEK

-253 KRVAIAKR
+253 KRVGMMKR

-277 DIVAHTELEGEVL
+277 DIVAHTELEGDVIE
-290 DERLGGK
+290 E
-297 GVSRKA
+297 
-303 AASSIYPGKKG
+303 GKKG
-314 DGDYP
+314 LWDNIHAKRKRGEAPAKPGDKDYP
-319 DSDRG
+319 KTLNVESLKQARKNVG
-324 AGNKA
+324 ADTCWDGYKA
-329 KKRAGGTVEKKS
+329 KGTKKKNGKEV
-341 PTYLAHVHNK
+341 PNCVK
-351 EEVQVE
+351 EEE
-357 EKKAKKD
+357 LMEKKAKKD

-377 YFGSRDKAIKKA
+377 YFGSKDKAIKKA
-389 MAKKGVK
+389 MKKEAMK
-396 ESTNRLG
+396 EGYGSKKKKKKSYGEATNKLG
-403 LKSWQSAMF
+403 LKTWQTMI
-412 EGTYGEIDRP
+412 EGSYGEIDRP
-422 VEKKDDTPSAKVDVT
+422 VEKESDTPEVKADVC
-437 FDAGAAIPTTING
+437 FDAGAAIPTTIKG

-455 ELPTAINLV
+455 ELPTAINLM
-464 KNKLRA
+464 KNKYRA

-479 EGELVEGKKKGL
+479 EGKLV
-491 WDNIHAKRKRGEKP
+491 
-505 AKPGDEDYPK
+505 
-515 TLNVESLKQA
+515 
-525 RKNVGADKC
+525 
-534 WDGYKAKGTK
+534 
-544 DKGGK
+544 
-549 KVPNCVKEEGI
+549 
-560 DEGMATPESGTGKYY
+560 EGMATPESGTGKYY

-589 KMEKVK
+589 KMQKVK
-595 SLTNQGKHKEASA
+595 SLTNQGKHREASA

-615 LIKGIL
+615 VIKDIL
-621 ENRQVA
+621 N
-627 MNPEKHKDPDESD
+627 K
-640 KPYAKRSKAARMR
+640 
-653 DPKRGINSPAFKKF
+653 
-667 MADRGM
+667 

>member
-13 QPATSGADQ
+13 QPAAAGAQ
-22 GADQKVRKQ
+22 GADQKVKKQ

-63 SQLGKSPAPGPVKAV
+63 SQLGKSPAPGPVKAA
-78 AKKMLVGESYDFV
+78 AKKMLVGESYEFV
-91 DITDTVKSSVSDVL
+91 DITDTVKSSISDVL

-123 DLNKK
+123 DLGKK

-177 KKGAATASVKAGKG
+177 KKGAATASVKSGKG
-191 IPGDV
+191 IPGDI

-207 GEGANPESNTK
+207 GEKENPDANDK
-218 KIDVMKG
+218 KIDIMKG

-233 TQSEQVEPDKEEK
+233 TQSEQVETDQKEEK

-253 KRVAIAKR
+253 KRVGMMKR

-277 DIVAHTELEGEVL
+277 DIVAHTELEGEVIAEGSL
-290 DERLGGK
+290 KQARKNIGMDPDKPSCWKGYKAKGTKMKGGK
-297 GVSRKA
+297 SV
-303 AASSIYPGKKG
+303 P
-314 DGDYP
+314 
-319 DSDRG
+319 
-324 AGNKA
+324 NC
-329 KKRAGGTVEKKS
+329 V
-341 PTYLAHVHNK
+341 K
-351 EEVQVE
+351 EEDLV

-377 YFGSRDKAIKKA
+377 YFGSKDKAIKKA
-389 MAKKGVK
+389 MKKESMKEGYGSK
-396 ESTNRLG
+396 KKKKKSYGESTNKLG
-403 LKSWQSAMF
+403 LKSWQSMF
-412 EGTYGEIDRP
+412 EGSYGEIDRP
-422 VEKKDDTPSAKVDVT
+422 VEKESDTPEVKADVC
-437 FDAGAAIPTTING
+437 FDAGAAIPTTIKG

-455 ELPTAINLV
+455 ELPTAINLM
-464 KNKLRA
+464 KNKYRA

-479 EGELVEGKKKGL
+479 EGKLV
-491 WDNIHAKRKRGEKP
+491 
-505 AKPGDEDYPK
+505 
-515 TLNVESLKQA
+515 
-525 RKNVGADKC
+525 
-534 WDGYKAKGTK
+534 
-544 DKGGK
+544 
-549 KVPNCVKEEGI
+549 
-560 DEGMATPESGTGKYY
+560 EGMATPESGTGKYY

-595 SLTNQGKHKEASA
+595 SLTNKGKHKEASA

-615 LIKGIL
+615 VIKDIL
-621 ENRQVA
+621 T
-627 MNPEKHKDPDESD
+627 K
-640 KPYAKRSKAARMR
+640 
-653 DPKRGINSPAFKKF
+653 
-667 MADRGM
+667 

>member
-13 QPATSGADQ
+13 QPATSGAE

-63 SQLGKSPAPGPVKAV
+63 SQLGKSPAPGPVKAA
-78 AKKMLVGESYDFV
+78 AKKMLVGESYEFV
-91 DITDTVKSSVSDVL
+91 DITDTVKSSISDVL

-123 DLNKK
+123 DLGKK

-177 KKGAATASVKAGKG
+177 KKGAATASVKSGKG
-191 IPGDV
+191 IPGDI

-207 GEGANPESNTK
+207 GEKENPDANDK

-233 TQSEQVEPDKEEK
+233 TQSEQVETDQKEEK

-253 KRVAIAKR
+253 KRVGMMKR

-277 DIVAHTELEGEVL
+277 DIVAHTELEGEVIAEGSL
-290 DERLGGK
+290 KQARKNIGMDPDKPSCWDGYKAKGTKMKGGK
-297 GVSRKA
+297 SV
-303 AASSIYPGKKG
+303 P
-314 DGDYP
+314 
-319 DSDRG
+319 
-324 AGNKA
+324 NC
-329 KKRAGGTVEKKS
+329 V
-341 PTYLAHVHNK
+341 K
-351 EEVQVE
+351 EEELV

-377 YFGSRDKAIKKA
+377 YFGSKDKAIKKA
-389 MAKKGVK
+389 MKKESMKEGYGSK
-396 ESTNRLG
+396 KKKKKSYGESTNKLG
-403 LKSWQSAMF
+403 LKSWQNML
-412 EGTYGEIDRP
+412 EGSYGEIDRP
-422 VEKKDDTPSAKVDVT
+422 VEKESDTPEVKADVC
-437 FDAGAAIPTTING
+437 FDAGAAIPTTIKG

-455 ELPTAINLV
+455 ELPTAINLM
-464 KNKLRA
+464 KNKYRA

-479 EGELVEGKKKGL
+479 EGKLV
-491 WDNIHAKRKRGEKP
+491 
-505 AKPGDEDYPK
+505 
-515 TLNVESLKQA
+515 
-525 RKNVGADKC
+525 
-534 WDGYKAKGTK
+534 
-544 DKGGK
+544 
-549 KVPNCVKEEGI
+549 
-560 DEGMATPESGTGKYY
+560 EGMATPESGTGKYY

-615 LIKGIL
+615 VIKDIL
-621 ENRQVA
+621 NKKADVAYENRQVA

-640 KPYAKRSKAARMR
+640 KPYHKRSKAARMR
-653 DPKRGINSPAFKKF
+653 DPKKGINSPAFKKF

>member
-13 QPATSGADQ
+13 QPATSGAE

-63 SQLGKSPAPGPVKAV
+63 SQLGKSPAPGPVKAA
-78 AKKMLVGESYDFV
+78 AKKMLVGESYEFV
-91 DITDTVKSSVSDVL
+91 DITDTVKSSISDVL

-123 DLNKK
+123 DLGKK

-177 KKGAATASVKAGKG
+177 KKGAATASVKSGKG
-191 IPGDV
+191 IPGDI

-207 GEGANPESNTK
+207 GEKENPDANDK
-218 KIDVMKG
+218 KIDIMKG

-233 TQSEQVEPDKEEK
+233 TQSEQVETDQKEEK

-253 KRVAIAKR
+253 KRVGMMKR

-277 DIVAHTELEGEVL
+277 DIVAHTELEGEVIAEGSL
-290 DERLGGK
+290 KQARKNIGMDPDKPSCWDGYKAKGTKMKGGK
-297 GVSRKA
+297 SV
-303 AASSIYPGKKG
+303 P
-314 DGDYP
+314 
-319 DSDRG
+319 
-324 AGNKA
+324 NC
-329 KKRAGGTVEKKS
+329 V
-341 PTYLAHVHNK
+341 K
-351 EEVQVE
+351 EEELV

-377 YFGSRDKAIKKA
+377 YFGSKDKAIKKA
-389 MAKKGVK
+389 MKKEAMKEGYGSK
-396 ESTNRLG
+396 KKKKKSYGESTNKLG
-403 LKSWQSAMF
+403 LKSWQNML
-412 EGTYGEIDRP
+412 EGSYGEIDRP
-422 VEKKDDTPSAKVDVT
+422 VEKESDTPEVKADVC
-437 FDAGAAIPTTING
+437 FDAGAAIPTTIKG

-455 ELPTAINLV
+455 ELPTAINLM
-464 KNKLRA
+464 KNKYRA

-479 EGELVEGKKKGL
+479 EGKLV
-491 WDNIHAKRKRGEKP
+491 
-505 AKPGDEDYPK
+505 
-515 TLNVESLKQA
+515 
-525 RKNVGADKC
+525 
-534 WDGYKAKGTK
+534 
-544 DKGGK
+544 
-549 KVPNCVKEEGI
+549 
-560 DEGMATPESGTGKYY
+560 EGMATPESGTGKYY

-615 LIKGIL
+615 VIKDIL
-621 ENRQVA
+621 NKKADVAYENRQVA

-640 KPYAKRSKAARMR
+640 KPYHKRSKAARMR
-653 DPKRGINSPAFKKF
+653 DPKKGINSPAFKKF

>member
-13 QPATSGADQ
+13 QPAAAGAQ
-22 GADQKVRKQ
+22 GADQKIKKQ

-63 SQLGKSPAPGPVKAV
+63 SQLGKSPAPGPVKAA
-78 AKKMLVGESYDFV
+78 AKKMLVGESYEFV
-91 DITDTVKSSVSDVL
+91 DITDTVKSSISDVL

-123 DLNKK
+123 DLGKK

-177 KKGAATASVKAGKG
+177 KKGAATASVKSGKG
-191 IPGDV
+191 IPGDI

-207 GEGANPESNTK
+207 GEKENPDANDK
-218 KIDVMKG
+218 KIDIMKG

-233 TQSEQVEPDKEEK
+233 TQSEQVETDQKEEK

-253 KRVAIAKR
+253 KRVGMMKR

-277 DIVAHTELEGEVL
+277 DIVAHTELEGEVIAEGSL
-290 DERLGGK
+290 KQARKNIGMDPDKPSCWDGYKAKGTKMKGGK
-297 GVSRKA
+297 SV
-303 AASSIYPGKKG
+303 P
-314 DGDYP
+314 
-319 DSDRG
+319 
-324 AGNKA
+324 NC
-329 KKRAGGTVEKKS
+329 V
-341 PTYLAHVHNK
+341 K
-351 EEVQVE
+351 EEELV

-377 YFGSRDKAIKKA
+377 YFGSKDKAIKKA
-389 MAKKGVK
+389 MKKESMKEGYGSK
-396 ESTNRLG
+396 KKKKKSYGESTNKLG
-403 LKSWQSAMF
+403 LKSWQSMF
-412 EGTYGEIDRP
+412 EGSYGEIDRP
-422 VEKKDDTPSAKVDVT
+422 VEKESDTPEVKADVC
-437 FDAGAAIPTTING
+437 FDAGAAIPTTIKG

-455 ELPTAINLV
+455 ELPTAINLM
-464 KNKLRA
+464 KNKYRA

-479 EGELVEGKKKGL
+479 EGKLV
-491 WDNIHAKRKRGEKP
+491 
-505 AKPGDEDYPK
+505 
-515 TLNVESLKQA
+515 
-525 RKNVGADKC
+525 
-534 WDGYKAKGTK
+534 
-544 DKGGK
+544 
-549 KVPNCVKEEGI
+549 
-560 DEGMATPESGTGKYY
+560 EGMATPESGTGKYY

-595 SLTNQGKHKEASA
+595 SLTNKGKHKEASA

-615 LIKGIL
+615 VIKDIL
-621 ENRQVA
+621 T
-627 MNPEKHKDPDESD
+627 K
-640 KPYAKRSKAARMR
+640 
-653 DPKRGINSPAFKKF
+653 
-667 MADRGM
+667 

>member
-13 QPATSGADQ
+13 QPATSGAE
-22 GADQKVRKQ
+22 GADQKIRKQ

-63 SQLGKSPAPGPVKAV
+63 SQLGKSPAPGPVKAA

-123 DLNKK
+123 DPGKK

-177 KKGAATASVKAGKG
+177 KKGAATASVKSGKG
-191 IPGDV
+191 IPGDI

-207 GEGANPESNTK
+207 GEKENPDANDK
-218 KIDVMKG
+218 KIDIMKG

-233 TQSEQVEPDKEEK
+233 TQSEQVETDQKEEK

-253 KRVAIAKR
+253 KRVGMMKR

-277 DIVAHTELEGEVL
+277 DIVAHTELEGEVIAEGSL
-290 DERLGGK
+290 KQARKNIGMDPDKPSCWDGYKAKGTKMKGGK
-297 GVSRKA
+297 SV
-303 AASSIYPGKKG
+303 P
-314 DGDYP
+314 
-319 DSDRG
+319 
-324 AGNKA
+324 NC
-329 KKRAGGTVEKKS
+329 V
-341 PTYLAHVHNK
+341 K
-351 EEVQVE
+351 EEELV

-377 YFGSRDKAIKKA
+377 YFGSKDKAIKKA
-389 MAKKGVK
+389 MKKESMKEGYGSK
-396 ESTNRLG
+396 KKKKKSYGESTNKLG
-403 LKSWQSAMF
+403 LKSWQSMF
-412 EGTYGEIDRP
+412 EGSYGEIDRP
-422 VEKKDDTPSAKVDVT
+422 VEKESDTPEVKADVC
-437 FDAGAAIPTTING
+437 FDAGAAIPTTIKG

-455 ELPTAINLV
+455 ELPTAINLM
-464 KNKLRA
+464 KNKYRA

-479 EGELVEGKKKGL
+479 EGKLV
-491 WDNIHAKRKRGEKP
+491 
-505 AKPGDEDYPK
+505 
-515 TLNVESLKQA
+515 
-525 RKNVGADKC
+525 
-534 WDGYKAKGTK
+534 
-544 DKGGK
+544 
-549 KVPNCVKEEGI
+549 
-560 DEGMATPESGTGKYY
+560 EGMATPESGTGKYY

-615 LIKGIL
+615 VIKDIL
-621 ENRQVA
+621 T
-627 MNPEKHKDPDESD
+627 K
-640 KPYAKRSKAARMR
+640 
-653 DPKRGINSPAFKKF
+653 
-667 MADRGM
+667 

>member
-13 QPATSGADQ
+13 QPATSGAE

-63 SQLGKSPAPGPVKAV
+63 SQLGKSPAPGPVKAA

-123 DLNKK
+123 DLGKK

-177 KKGAATASVKAGKG
+177 KKGAATASVKSGKG
-191 IPGDV
+191 IPGDI

-207 GEGANPESNTK
+207 GEKENPDANDK

-233 TQSEQVEPDKEEK
+233 TQSEQVETDQKEEK

-253 KRVAIAKR
+253 KRVGMMKR

-277 DIVAHTELEGEVL
+277 DIVAHTELEGEVIAEGSL
-290 DERLGGK
+290 KQARKNIGMDPDKPSCWDGYKAKGTKMKGGK
-297 GVSRKA
+297 SV
-303 AASSIYPGKKG
+303 P
-314 DGDYP
+314 
-319 DSDRG
+319 
-324 AGNKA
+324 NC
-329 KKRAGGTVEKKS
+329 V
-341 PTYLAHVHNK
+341 K
-351 EEVQVE
+351 EEELV

-377 YFGSRDKAIKKA
+377 YFGSKDKAIKKA
-389 MAKKGVK
+389 MKKESMKEGYGSK
-396 ESTNRLG
+396 KKKKKSYGESTNKLG
-403 LKSWQSAMF
+403 LKSWQNML
-412 EGTYGEIDRP
+412 EGSYGEIDRP
-422 VEKKDDTPSAKVDVT
+422 VEKESDTPEVKADVC
-437 FDAGAAIPTTING
+437 FDAGAAIPTTIKG

-455 ELPTAINLV
+455 ELPTAINLM
-464 KNKLRA
+464 KNKYRA

-479 EGELVEGKKKGL
+479 EGKLV
-491 WDNIHAKRKRGEKP
+491 
-505 AKPGDEDYPK
+505 
-515 TLNVESLKQA
+515 
-525 RKNVGADKC
+525 
-534 WDGYKAKGTK
+534 
-544 DKGGK
+544 
-549 KVPNCVKEEGI
+549 
-560 DEGMATPESGTGKYY
+560 EGMATPESGTGKYY

-589 KMEKVK
+589 KMQKVK
-595 SLTNQGKHKEASA
+595 SLTNQGKHREASA

-615 LIKGIL
+615 VIKDIL
-621 ENRQVA
+621 N
-627 MNPEKHKDPDESD
+627 K
-640 KPYAKRSKAARMR
+640 
-653 DPKRGINSPAFKKF
+653 
-667 MADRGM
+667 

>member
-13 QPATSGADQ
+13 QPATSGAE

-63 SQLGKSPAPGPVKAV
+63 SQLGKSPAPGPVKAA

-123 DLNKK
+123 DLGKK

-177 KKGAATASVKAGKG
+177 KKGAATASVKSGKG
-191 IPGDV
+191 IPGDI

-207 GEGANPESNTK
+207 GEKENPDANDK
-218 KIDVMKG
+218 KIDIMKG

-233 TQSEQVEPDKEEK
+233 TQSEQVETDQKEDK

-253 KRVAIAKR
+253 KRVGMMKR
-261 MILQKK
+261 QILQKK

-277 DIVAHTELEGEVL
+277 DIVAHTELEGDVIE
-290 DERLGGK
+290 E
-297 GVSRKA
+297 
-303 AASSIYPGKKG
+303 GKKG
-314 DGDYP
+314 LWDNIHAKRKRGEAPAKPGDKDYP
-319 DSDRG
+319 KTLNVESLKQARKNVG
-324 AGNKA
+324 ADTCWDGYKA
-329 KKRAGGTVEKKS
+329 KGTKKKNGKEV
-341 PTYLAHVHNK
+341 PNCVK
-351 EEVQVE
+351 EEE
-357 EKKAKKD
+357 LMEKKAKKD

-377 YFGSRDKAIKKA
+377 YFGSKDKAIKKA
-389 MAKKGVK
+389 MKKEAMK
-396 ESTNRLG
+396 EGYGSKKKKKKSYGEATNKLG
-403 LKSWQSAMF
+403 LKTWQTMI
-412 EGTYGEIDRP
+412 EGSYGEIDRP
-422 VEKKDDTPSAKVDVT
+422 VEKESDTPEVKADVC
-437 FDAGAAIPTTING
+437 FDAGAAIPTTIKG

-455 ELPTAINLV
+455 ELPTAINLM
-464 KNKLRA
+464 KNKYRA

-479 EGELVEGKKKGL
+479 EGKLV
-491 WDNIHAKRKRGEKP
+491 
-505 AKPGDEDYPK
+505 
-515 TLNVESLKQA
+515 
-525 RKNVGADKC
+525 
-534 WDGYKAKGTK
+534 
-544 DKGGK
+544 
-549 KVPNCVKEEGI
+549 
-560 DEGMATPESGTGKYY
+560 EGMATPESGTGKYY

-589 KMEKVK
+589 KMQKVK
-595 SLTNQGKHKEASA
+595 SLTNQGKHREASA

-615 LIKGIL
+615 VIKDIL
-621 ENRQVA
+621 N
-627 MNPEKHKDPDESD
+627 K
-640 KPYAKRSKAARMR
+640 
-653 DPKRGINSPAFKKF
+653 
-667 MADRGM
+667 

>member
-13 QPATSGADQ
+13 QPATSGAE

-123 DLNKK
+123 DVSKK

-177 KKGAATASVKAGKG
+177 KKGAATASVKSGKG
-191 IPGDV
+191 IPGDI

-207 GEGANPESNTK
+207 GEKENPDANDK

-233 TQSEQVEPDKEEK
+233 TQSEQVEPEKDDEK

-253 KRVAIAKR
+253 KRVGMMKR
-261 MILQKK
+261 QILQKK

-277 DIVAHTELEGEVL
+277 DIVAHTELEGDV
-290 DERLGGK
+290 
-297 GVSRKA
+297 
-303 AASSIYPGKKG
+303 I
-314 DGDYP
+314 
-319 DSDRG
+319 
-324 AGNKA
+324 
-329 KKRAGGTVEKKS
+329 
-341 PTYLAHVHNK
+341 
-351 EEVQVE
+351 EE
-357 EKKAKKD
+357 
-364 YDGDGKIE
+364 G
-372 SGKDE
+372 
-377 YFGSRDKAIKKA
+377 
-389 MAKKGVK
+389 
-396 ESTNRLG
+396 
-403 LKSWQSAMF
+403 
-412 EGTYGEIDRP
+412 
-422 VEKKDDTPSAKVDVT
+422 
-437 FDAGAAIPTTING
+437 
-450 TGDPR
+450 
-455 ELPTAINLV
+455 
-464 KNKLRA
+464 
-470 QGIMASKEP
+470 
-479 EGELVEGKKKGL
+479 KKGL
-491 WDNIHAKRKRGEKP
+491 WDNIHAKRKRGEAP
-505 AKPGDEDYPK
+505 AKPGDKDYPK

-525 RKNVGADKC
+525 RKNVGADTC

-544 DKGGK
+544 KKNGK
-549 KVPNCVKEEGI
+549 EVPNCVKEEELMEKKAKKDYDGDGKVESGKDEYFGSKDKAIKKAMKKEAMKEGYGSKKKKKKSYGEATNKLGLKTWQTMIEGSYGEIDRPVEKKESDTPTPTADVCFDAGAAIPTTIKGTGDPRELPTAINLMKNKYRAQGI
-560 DEGMATPESGTGKYY
+560 MASKEPEGKLVEGMATPESGTGKYY

-589 KMEKVK
+589 KMQKVK
-595 SLTNQGKHKEASA
+595 SLTNQGKHREASA

-615 LIKGIL
+615 VIKDIL
-621 ENRQVA
+621 N
-627 MNPEKHKDPDESD
+627 K
-640 KPYAKRSKAARMR
+640 
-653 DPKRGINSPAFKKF
+653 
-667 MADRGM
+667 

>member
-13 QPATSGADQ
+13 QPATSGAE

-63 SQLGKSPAPGPVKAV
+63 SQLGKSPAPGPVKAA

-123 DLNKK
+123 DLGKK

-177 KKGAATASVKAGKG
+177 KKGAATASVKSGKG
-191 IPGDV
+191 IPGDI

-207 GEGANPESNTK
+207 GEKENPDANDK
-218 KIDVMKG
+218 KIDIMKG

-233 TQSEQVEPDKEEK
+233 TQSEQVETDQKEEK

-253 KRVAIAKR
+253 KRVGMMKR

-277 DIVAHTELEGEVL
+277 DIVAHTELEGEVIAEGSL
-290 DERLGGK
+290 KQARKNIGMDPDKPSCWDGYKAKGTKMKGGK
-297 GVSRKA
+297 SV
-303 AASSIYPGKKG
+303 P
-314 DGDYP
+314 
-319 DSDRG
+319 
-324 AGNKA
+324 NC
-329 KKRAGGTVEKKS
+329 V
-341 PTYLAHVHNK
+341 K
-351 EEVQVE
+351 EEELV

-377 YFGSRDKAIKKA
+377 YFGSKDKAIKKA
-389 MAKKGVK
+389 MKKESMKEGYGSK
-396 ESTNRLG
+396 KKKKKSYGESTNKLG
-403 LKSWQSAMF
+403 LKSWQSMF
-412 EGTYGEIDRP
+412 EGSYGEIDRP
-422 VEKKDDTPSAKVDVT
+422 VEKESDTPEVKADVC
-437 FDAGAAIPTTING
+437 FDAGAAIPTTIKG

-455 ELPTAINLV
+455 ELPTAINLM
-464 KNKLRA
+464 KNKYRA

-479 EGELVEGKKKGL
+479 EGKLV
-491 WDNIHAKRKRGEKP
+491 
-505 AKPGDEDYPK
+505 
-515 TLNVESLKQA
+515 
-525 RKNVGADKC
+525 
-534 WDGYKAKGTK
+534 
-544 DKGGK
+544 
-549 KVPNCVKEEGI
+549 
-560 DEGMATPESGTGKYY
+560 EGMATPESGTGKYY

-595 SLTNQGKHKEASA
+595 SLTNKGKHKEASA

-615 LIKGIL
+615 VIKDIL
-621 ENRQVA
+621 T
-627 MNPEKHKDPDESD
+627 K
-640 KPYAKRSKAARMR
+640 
-653 DPKRGINSPAFKKF
+653 
-667 MADRGM
+667 

>member
-13 QPATSGADQ
+13 QPATSGAE

-63 SQLGKSPAPGPVKAV
+63 SQLGKSPAPGPVKAA

-123 DLNKK
+123 DVSKK

-177 KKGAATASVKAGKG
+177 KKGAATASVKSGKG
-191 IPGDV
+191 IPGDI

-207 GEGANPESNTK
+207 GENENPDANVK
-218 KIDVMKG
+218 KIDIMKG

-233 TQSEQVEPDKEEK
+233 TQSEQVEPDKDDKEEK

-253 KRVAIAKR
+253 KRVGMMKR

-277 DIVAHTELEGEVL
+277 DIVAHTELEGDVIEEGSL
-290 DERLGGK
+290 KQARKNIGMDPDKPSCWKGYKAKGTKMKGGK
-297 GVSRKA
+297 SV
-303 AASSIYPGKKG
+303 P
-314 DGDYP
+314 
-319 DSDRG
+319 
-324 AGNKA
+324 NC
-329 KKRAGGTVEKKS
+329 V
-341 PTYLAHVHNK
+341 K
-351 EEVQVE
+351 EEE
-357 EKKAKKD
+357 LMEKKAKKD

-377 YFGSRDKAIKKA
+377 YFGSKDKAIKKA
-389 MAKKGVK
+389 MKKEAMK
-396 ESTNRLG
+396 EGYGSKKKKKKSYGEATNKLG
-403 LKSWQSAMF
+403 LKTWQTMI
-412 EGTYGEIDRP
+412 EGSYGEIDRP
-422 VEKKDDTPSAKVDVT
+422 VEKESDTPEVKADVC
-437 FDAGAAIPTTING
+437 FDAGAAIPTTIKG

-455 ELPTAINLV
+455 ELPTAINLM
-464 KNKLRA
+464 KNKYRA

-479 EGELVEGKKKGL
+479 EGKLV
-491 WDNIHAKRKRGEKP
+491 
-505 AKPGDEDYPK
+505 
-515 TLNVESLKQA
+515 
-525 RKNVGADKC
+525 
-534 WDGYKAKGTK
+534 
-544 DKGGK
+544 
-549 KVPNCVKEEGI
+549 
-560 DEGMATPESGTGKYY
+560 EGMATPESGTGKYY

-589 KMEKVK
+589 KMQKVK
-595 SLTNQGKHKEASA
+595 SLTNQGKHREASA

-615 LIKGIL
+615 VIKDIL
-621 ENRQVA
+621 N
-627 MNPEKHKDPDESD
+627 K
-640 KPYAKRSKAARMR
+640 
-653 DPKRGINSPAFKKF
+653 
-667 MADRGM
+667 

>member
-13 QPATSGADQ
+13 QPATSGAE

-63 SQLGKSPAPGPVKAV
+63 SQLGKSPAPGPVKAA

-123 DLNKK
+123 DLGKK

-177 KKGAATASVKAGKG
+177 KKGAATASVKSGKG
-191 IPGDV
+191 IPGDI
-196 EKVKEEFIAEV
+196 EKVKEEFIADAY
-207 GEGANPESNTK
+207 GEKENPDANVK

-233 TQSEQVEPDKEEK
+233 TQSEQVEPEKDEK

-253 KRVAIAKR
+253 KRVGMMKR
-261 MILQKK
+261 QILQKK

-277 DIVAHTELEGEVL
+277 DIVAHTELEGDVIE
-290 DERLGGK
+290 E
-297 GVSRKA
+297 
-303 AASSIYPGKKG
+303 GKKG
-314 DGDYP
+314 LWDNIHAKRKRGEAPAKPGDKDYP
-319 DSDRG
+319 KTLNVESLKQARKNVG
-324 AGNKA
+324 ADTCWDGYKA
-329 KKRAGGTVEKKS
+329 KGTKKKNGKEV
-341 PTYLAHVHNK
+341 PNCVK
-351 EEVQVE
+351 EEE
-357 EKKAKKD
+357 LMEKKAKKD

-377 YFGSRDKAIKKA
+377 YFGSKDKAIKKA
-389 MAKKGVK
+389 MKKEAMK
-396 ESTNRLG
+396 EGYGSKKKKKKSYGEATNKLG
-403 LKSWQSAMF
+403 LKTWQTMI
-412 EGTYGEIDRP
+412 EGSYGEIDRP
-422 VEKKDDTPSAKVDVT
+422 VEKESDTPEVKADVC
-437 FDAGAAIPTTING
+437 FDAGAAIPTTIKG

-455 ELPTAINLV
+455 ELPTAINLM
-464 KNKLRA
+464 KNKYRA

-479 EGELVEGKKKGL
+479 EGKLV
-491 WDNIHAKRKRGEKP
+491 
-505 AKPGDEDYPK
+505 
-515 TLNVESLKQA
+515 
-525 RKNVGADKC
+525 
-534 WDGYKAKGTK
+534 
-544 DKGGK
+544 
-549 KVPNCVKEEGI
+549 
-560 DEGMATPESGTGKYY
+560 EGMATPESGTGKYY

-589 KMEKVK
+589 KMQKVK
-595 SLTNQGKHKEASA
+595 SLTNQGKHREASA

-615 LIKGIL
+615 VIKDIL
-621 ENRQVA
+621 N
-627 MNPEKHKDPDESD
+627 K
-640 KPYAKRSKAARMR
+640 
-653 DPKRGINSPAFKKF
+653 
-667 MADRGM
+667 

>member
-1 MSNHI
+1 M
-6 VEENPSA
+6 
-13 QPATSGADQ
+13 
-22 GADQKVRKQ
+22 
-31 ARQLAYDVRYKV
+31 
-43 KQGFKE
+43 
-49 GQKADPVSLKRAYL
+49 
-63 SQLGKSPAPGPVKAV
+63 
-78 AKKMLVGESYDFV
+78 
-91 DITDTVKSSVSDVL
+91 
-105 NSVFTLGGGKK
+105 
-116 EEEIVEA
+116 
-123 DLNKK
+123 
-128 FKVRVKD
+128 
-135 KKTGRSYVRMADR
+135 
-148 AKISEL
+148 
-154 RKNPNIASVEMT
+154 
-166 GGAGTPYEGEK
+166 
-177 KKGAATASVKAGKG
+177 
-191 IPGDV
+191 
-196 EKVKEEFIAEV
+196 
-207 GEGANPESNTK
+207 
-218 KIDVMKG
+218 
-225 KNKVTINP
+225 
-233 TQSEQVEPDKEEK
+233 
-246 PKMDPKE
+246 
-253 KRVAIAKR
+253 
-261 MILQKK
+261 
-267 MQAVRSGAGA
+267 
-277 DIVAHTELEGEVL
+277 
-290 DERLGGK
+290 
-297 GVSRKA
+297 
-303 AASSIYPGKKG
+303 
-314 DGDYP
+314 
-319 DSDRG
+319 
-324 AGNKA
+324 
-329 KKRAGGTVEKKS
+329 
-341 PTYLAHVHNK
+341 
-351 EEVQVE
+351 E